1 MSSSTLR
8 SIVRSDRFAASS
20 SSLLLVDS
28 DFRIQGAN
36 DEYLAVSGRSLDQL
50 HGVEV
55 FEAFPDNPDDSFADG
70 IFSLTTSFE
79 RTMHSRTRDALP
91 TQRYDVRDERGS
103 GMFVTRYWNT
113 VNSAVTDDDGRVIG
127 VLHRVYEVQRPLAQQ
142 SSSASDVL
150 TRLRAENDELRRALD
165 SRPLIE
171 QAKGLLMAERE
182 CSATKP
188 STFWSDV
195 AGMERQGARHRRWSC
210 RRSRTT
216 CRGSK
221 EFLTTGIQ
229 KLYGWVMTDQ
239 RYPRN
244 LPLERSLEG
253 PAGSGRRDRALP

>member
-50 HGVEV
+50 HRVEV

-70 IFSLTTSFE
+70 IFSLTASFE

-182 CSATKP
+182 CSADQAFDFLVQMSQEWNVKVR
-188 STFWSDV
+188 DIAGGLV
-195 AGMERQGARHRRWSC
+195 AAAERRAVD
-210 RRSRTT
+210 
-216 CRGSK
+216 
-221 EFLTTGIQ
+221 Q
-229 KLYGWVMTDQ
+229 K
-239 RYPRN
+239 N
-244 LPLERSLEG
+244 S
-253 PAGSGRRDRALP
+253 

>member
-1 MSSSTLR
+1 
-8 SIVRSDRFAASS
+8 
-20 SSLLLVDS
+20 
-28 DFRIQGAN
+28 
-36 DEYLAVSGRSLDQL
+36 
-50 HGVEV
+50 
-55 FEAFPDNPDDSFADG
+55 
-70 IFSLTTSFE
+70 
-79 RTMHSRTRDALP
+79 MHSRTRDALP

-182 CSATKP
+182 CSADQAFDFLVQMSQEWK
-188 STFWSDV
+188 
-195 AGMERQGARHRRWSC
+195 RQGARHRRWSC

-244 LPLERSLEG
+244 LPPRGRSLEG

>member
-50 HGVEV
+50 HRVEV

-70 IFSLTTSFE
+70 IFSLTASFE
-79 RTMHSRTRDALP
+79 RTMRSRTRDALP

-113 VNSAVTDDDGRVIG
+113 VNSAVTDDDGRVFG

-182 CSATKP
+182 CSADQAFDFLVQMSQEWNVKVR
-188 STFWSDV
+188 DIAGGLV
-195 AGMERQGARHRRWSC
+195 AAAERRA
-210 RRSRTT
+210 
-216 CRGSK
+216 
-221 EFLTTGIQ
+221 
-229 KLYGWVMTDQ
+229 V
-239 RYPRN
+239 
-244 LPLERSLEG
+244 
-253 PAGSGRRDRALP
+253 DRKNS